1 MRAYFNMPT
10 NEFVS
15 QLRDI
20 AIKANARPQVID
32 CLDAIVDAPSEEEI
46 DERINEAVDEAEK
59 RAFDNGKE
67 DGLADK
73 DNAVGDAEK
82 EMHASCVAAIEAK
95 GEEIGLTKE
104 QIYKVVNHILWDC
117 RP

>member
-10 NEFVS
+10 HEFVG

-20 AIKANARPQVID
+20 AIRANARTAVID
-32 CLDAIVDAPSEEEI
+32 CIDAIIDAPSQDDI
-46 DERINEAVDEAEK
+46 DEQINEAVEEAEK
-59 RAFDNGKE
+59 KAFANGEESGKA
-67 DGLADK
+67 DLA
-73 DNAVGDAEK
+73 NAVGDAET
-82 EMHASCVAAIEAK
+82 EMYASCVAAIEAK
-95 GEEIGLTKE
+95 GAKIGLTDE